1 MTPLIR
7 PWSRA
12 LTAALLATSLTLAHA
27 AYDEKANAPA
37 DVQQAL
43 TSAKTEKKPV
53 LIFFGA
59 NWCGD
64 CMALDKA
71 LTSEANAALMREFKV
86 VKVDV
91 GNFDRNLELA
101 KAYGNPIKKGIPAAV
116 VVNAADGRVMY
127 ATQGGELASARK
139 MSESGVHDF
148 FKDVL
153 AKAR

>member
-1 MTPLIR
+1 MRRLHHVLAGT
-7 PWSRA
+7 
-12 LTAALLATSLTLAHA
+12 LLAATLGLAQA
-27 AYDEKANAPA
+27 AYDDKADAAA

-43 TSAKTEKKPV
+43 TSAKAERKPV

-71 LTSEANAALMREFKV
+71 LQTPANAALMREFKV

-91 GNFDRNLELA
+91 GQFDRNLELA
-101 KAYGNPIKKGIPAAV
+101 KTYGNPIKKGIPAAV
-116 VVNAADGRVMY
+116 VVNAADGRVLY

-139 MSESGVHDF
+139 MSDSGVHDF
-148 FKDVL
+148 FKEVL
-153 AKAR
+153 AKAK